1 MSNRHKFFTSLRMI
15 PLAAALAIGAPM
27 AATAQDSGFNYL
39 EGGFITSFVNDV
51 ENSGTITGIGPTA
64 ELETDAGGGGFIGGA
79 WEFGGNMHV
88 FGDFSSASQ
97 ELEVRDGTGN
107 FEGEFDVTRWRIGV
121 GYAHPVSD
129 TVDLYGRL
137 SYDNAEFSD
146 VSVAGFNLDADVDE
160 SGVGGEIGMTWA
172 ATPTVQLQG
181 HLRYTS
187 VGEIAPS
194 GSDTFDVDVLVGV
207 NGRWY
212 FRPDFALVAGYEFG
226 KITTVNVGVRYSF

>member
-1 MSNRHKFFTSLRMI
+1 MI
-15 PLAAALAIGAPM
+15 PLAAALALGAPT
-27 AATAQDSGFNYL
+27 AASAQDRGFNYL

-79 WEFGGNMHV
+79 WEFGGNVHI
-88 FGDFSSASQ
+88 FGEFLSASQ
-97 ELEVRDGTGN
+97 ELEVRDGTDT
-107 FEGEFDVTRWRIGV
+107 FEGDFDVLRWRVGL
-121 GYAHPVSD
+121 GYAHAVSP

-137 SYDNAEFSD
+137 SFDNAEFKN
-146 VSVAGFNLDADVDE
+146 VKVAGFDLDADVDE
-160 SGVGGEIGMTWA
+160 SGIGGEIGMTWA
-172 ATPTVQLQG
+172 ATPAVQLQG

-187 VGEIAPS
+187 VGEIAPN
-194 GSDTFDVDVLVGV
+194 GSDTFDADLLAGV

-212 FRPDFALVAGYEFG
+212 FRPDLALVAGYEFG

>member
-1 MSNRHKFFTSLRMI
+1 M
-15 PLAAALAIGAPM
+15 
-27 AATAQDSGFNYL
+27 L
-39 EGGFITSFVNDV
+39 ELNDV
-51 ENSGTITGIGPTA
+51 SRTFGGPAGRLVLDRVVELDPVFARVTGAADQALHPGHRADSKADQRIA
-64 ELETDAGGGGFIGGA
+64 LVKTDAGGGGFIGGA
-79 WEFGGNMHV
+79 WEFGENMHV
-88 FGDFSSASQ
+88 FGEFSSASQ
-97 ELEVRDGTGN
+97 ELEVRDGTGT

-121 GYAHPVSD
+121 GYAHPVSP

-137 SYDNAEFSD
+137 SYDSAEFKD

-160 SGVGGEIGMTWA
+160 GGVGGEIGMTWA
-172 ATPTVQLQG
+172 ATPAVQLQG

-187 VGEIAPS
+187 VGEIAPN
-194 GSDTFDVDVLVGV
+194 GSDTFDADVLVGV

>member
-1 MSNRHKFFTSLRMI
+1 MSTRHKLFTSRKMRA
-15 PLAAALAIGAPM
+15 LAAALALGAPM
-27 AATAQDSGFNYL
+27 AASAQDPGFSYL

-79 WEFGGNMHV
+79 WEFGENMHV
-88 FGDFSSASQ
+88 LGEFSSASQ
-97 ELEVRDGTGN
+97 ELEVRDGTDT
-107 FEGEFDVTRWRIGV
+107 FDGEFDVVRWRIGV
-121 GYAHPVSD
+121 GYAHPVSS

-137 SYDNAEFSD
+137 SFDNAEFKD
-146 VSVAGFNLDADVDE
+146 VSVAGLNLDADVDD

-172 ATPTVQLQG
+172 ATPSVQLQG

-194 GSDTFDVDVLVGV
+194 GSDTFDADILAGV

-226 KITTVNVGVRYSF
+226 KITTVNVGERYSF

>member
-1 MSNRHKFFTSLRMI
+1 MSNRYKPFTSLRMI

-27 AATAQDSGFNYL
+27 AATAQDSG
-39 EGGFITSFVNDV
+39 VNDV

-88 FGDFSSASQ
+88 FGEFSSASQ

-137 SYDNAEFSD
+137 SYDSAEFKD

-160 SGVGGEIGMTWA
+160 GGVGGEVGMTWA

-187 VGEIAPS
+187 AAGIS
-194 GSDTFDVDVLVGV
+194 GLTSPWSPATSSA
-207 NGRWY
+207 RSP
-212 FRPDFALVAGYEFG
+212 R
-226 KITTVNVGVRYSF
+226 